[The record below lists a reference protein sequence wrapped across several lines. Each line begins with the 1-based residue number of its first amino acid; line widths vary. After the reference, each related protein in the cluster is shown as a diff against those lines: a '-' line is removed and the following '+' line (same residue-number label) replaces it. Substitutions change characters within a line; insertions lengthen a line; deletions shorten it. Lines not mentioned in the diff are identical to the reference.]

1 MGHHTQILLGGAA
14 SSVLDSHAAA
24 QQTRNSFRLQEATI
38 AASIHAA
45 LAAGQL
51 SCTELTKLYIWPG
64 LMLMTGAGRPCMPF
78 SRSIPRP

>member
-1 MGHHTQILLGGAA
+1 MGHHTQILLSGAA
-14 SSVLDSHAAA
+14 LSVLGSHTAA
-24 QQTRNSFRLQEATI
+24 QQTPNSFRLQEATI
-38 AASIHAA
+38 ASIHAA

-64 LMLMTGAGRPCMPF
+64 SMLMTGAGRPCMPF

>member
-14 SSVLDSHAAA
+14 LSVLGSHAAA
-24 QQTRNSFRLQEATI
+24 QQTPNSLRLQEATI
-38 AASIHAA
+38 AI